1 MMSQKINKPVF
12 SSTLLSVIL
21 SVTLCA
27 CATKATKKPMVKEVT
42 EVKSEAPYESVMS
55 SQANTESIIA
65 GNEDAI
71 TEYINKVLNMSSD
84 AQKKE
89 LQDLIQAQQSNKQ
102 EIYTRTKLALLYGLP
117 TSRVRDYA
125 KAQSLAD
132 DLLKERSLD
141 SERKAILI
149 IMRDYLAETVKIS
162 IKLREEQRK
171 SDVLQGKLDA
181 LQIKAD
187 VAQQRADSL
196 QQKLDELKDIE
207 KSMINRNHSNKK

>member
-1 MMSQKINKPVF
+1 MKLQKINKTLF
-12 SSTLLSVIL
+12 SSILLSVIL
-21 SVTLCA
+21 SMSVSA
-27 CATKATKKPMVKEVT
+27 CATKTTKKAAVKEVPEARNET
-42 EVKSEAPYESVMS
+42 SVESATLYPSSSES
-55 SQANTESIIA
+55 SI
-65 GNEDAI
+65 GGEDAV
-71 TEYINKVLNMSSD
+71 TEYINKVLNMSAD

-117 TSRVRDYA
+117 TSRVRDYS
-125 KAQSLAD
+125 KAQSLAEE
-132 DLLKERSLD
+132 LLKERSLD

-149 IMRDYLAETVKIS
+149 IMRDYLAETIKIS
-162 IKLREEQRK
+162 IKLREEQK
-171 SDVLQGKLDA
+171 KGDALQGKLDA

-187 VAQQRADSL
+187 ATQQRADSL

>member
-1 MMSQKINKPVF
+1 M
-12 SSTLLSVIL
+12 IL
-21 SVTLCA
+21 SVSLCA
-27 CATKATKKPMVKEVT
+27 CATKTTKKAIFKEAT
-42 EVKSEAPYESVMS
+42 EVKGETPVEPVMS
-55 SQANTESIIA
+55 YQQNTESSTA

-71 TEYINKVLNMSSD
+71 TEYINKVLNMSAD

-89 LQDLIQAQQSNKQ
+89 LQDLIQTQQSNKQ

-117 TSRVRDYA
+117 TSRVRDYT

-162 IKLREEQRK
+162 IKLREEQK
-171 SDVLQGKLDA
+171 KGDVLQGKLDA

-187 VAQQRADSL
+187 AAQQRADSL

-207 KSMINRNHSNKK
+207 KSMINRNRSNKK

>member
-1 MMSQKINKPVF
+1 M
-12 SSTLLSVIL
+12 IL
-21 SVTLCA
+21 SVSLCA
-27 CATKATKKPMVKEVT
+27 CATKVTKKPMVKEVPEFKNDTLT
-42 EVKSEAPYESVMS
+42 EPAISY
-55 SQANTESIIA
+55 QANTESNA

-71 TEYINKVLNMSSD
+71 TEYINKVLNMSAD

-89 LQDLIQAQQSNKQ
+89 LQDLIQAQQGNKQ

-162 IKLREEQRK
+162 IKLREEQK
-171 SDVLQGKLDA
+171 KGDVLQGKLDA

-187 VAQQRADSL
+187 AAQQRADSL

-207 KSMINRNHSNKK
+207 KSMINRNRSNKK